1 MGCDTLNTRQHAKP
15 YRPCAK
21 IIWRNNTYRNHS
33 PAASENINKFRTHT
47 SEIMSSEFHIIPR
60 PKKSTLPQLPKKRKR
75 NAAID
80 EISFDFDKRED
91 YLTGFHKRKVERI
104 KRAQA
109 ENDKKLKEERIQ
121 QRKEVI
127 RHSHTTFLKANAAS
141 YEKSARRS

>member
-1 MGCDTLNTRQHAKP
+1 
-15 YRPCAK
+15 
-21 IIWRNNTYRNHS
+21 
-33 PAASENINKFRTHT
+33 
-47 SEIMSSEFHIIPR
+47 MSSEFHIIPR
-60 PKKSTLPQLPKKRKR
+60 PKKSTLPPLPKKRKR
-75 NAAID
+75 NAALE